1 MELWLLDDT
10 LHIKIFFED
19 TDQDL
24 QDNVCVSI
32 FESCPDEE
40 RILLHDE
47 TNIYLTP
54 EDACRLAEQV
64 AKRSAFTYTF
74 SASPLHLRG

>member
-19 TDQDL
+19 NDQDL
-24 QDNVCVSI
+24 LDNVCISI

-54 EDACRLAEQV
+54 EDACKLAEALQ
-64 AKRSAFTYTF
+64 AA
-74 SASPLHLRG
+74 ASKSRDCKGRA

>member
-54 EDACRLAEQV
+54 EDACRLAEALQ
-64 AKRSAFTYTF
+64 AA
-74 SASPLHLRG
+74 ASKSRACKGHA

>member
-54 EDACRLAEQV
+54 EDACRLAEALQ
-64 AKRSAFTYTF
+64 AATSKSRACKGR
-74 SASPLHLRG
+74 A